1 MGEQNTVSGV
11 LRGIDHLVHAV
22 DDLEG
27 CADAFRRLGFT
38 LTPRGRHRNMATGNY
53 CIMFADDYIELMGI
67 IDPDLP
73 DRGLRDRMTAQ
84 GEGLDRCA
92 FAVDDVDVAFTTLS
106 AAGFNVNGPI
116 DLRRPLEL
124 PEGEVEPRFRLI
136 RFDGGETRLLNGFI
150 CYHDTPEITRRPEW
164 LIHANG
170 VTRILG
176 LVAVA
181 ADPAA
186 LGADWARLL
195 GADAIRETATGIEM
209 QIGPH
214 RVEIARHD
222 AAQTALPGLSADDV
236 PAIDRMLAM
245 RLAVSDIT
253 ATRDVL
259 TANGVVFSEQA
270 DGSVFVP
277 PVATGG
283 TVITFC
289 SEVP

>member
-1 MGEQNTVSGV
+1 MANPKAVSGV

-53 CIMFADDYIELMGI
+53 CIMFTDDYIELMGI

-92 FAVDDVDVAFTTLS
+92 FAVDDVEAAFATLNV
-106 AAGFNVNGPI
+106 AGFRVNGPI

-136 RFDGGETRLLNGFI
+136 RFDGNETRLLNGFI
-150 CYHDTPEITRRPEW
+150 CYHDTPEITRRPDW
-164 LIHANG
+164 LTHANA

-176 LVAVA
+176 LVAVST
-181 ADPAA
+181 DPAT
-186 LGADWARLL
+186 LGAEWARLL
-195 GADAIRETATGIEM
+195 GADAIDETAMGIAM

-214 RVEIARHD
+214 VVEIVRHD
-222 AAQTALPGLSADDV
+222 MVSAVLPGLSADDV

-245 RLAVSDIT
+245 RLAVSDIA

-259 TANGVVFSEQA
+259 TGNGVGYTDQS

-277 PVATGG
+277 PGETGG
-283 TVITFC
+283 TAISF
-289 SEVP
+289 SQEVS

>member
-1 MGEQNTVSGV
+1 MDRPTNVSGV

-73 DRGLRDRMTAQ
+73 DRGLRDRMVAQ

-92 FAVDDVDVAFTTLS
+92 FAVDDVDAAFTTLS
-106 AAGFNVNGPI
+106 AAGFRVNGPI

-136 RFDGGETRLLNGFI
+136 RFDGNETRLLNGFI
-150 CYHDTPEITRRPEW
+150 CYHDTPEITRRPDW
-164 LIHANG
+164 LTHANG

-176 LVAVA
+176 LVALA

-186 LGADWARLL
+186 LGAEWARLL
-195 GADAIRETATGIEM
+195 GADAIDETATGITM

-214 RVEIARHD
+214 VVEIARHD
-222 AAQTALPGLSADDV
+222 TVQAVLPGLSTDDV

-245 RLAVSDIT
+245 RLAVADIAT
-253 ATRDVL
+253 TRDVL
-259 TANGVVFSEQA
+259 SGNGVVFSDQA
-270 DGSVFVP
+270 DGSIFVAP
-277 PVATGG
+277 GVTGG
-283 TVITFC
+283 TAVTFC

>member
-1 MGEQNTVSGV
+1 MDNPKAVSGV

-27 CADAFRRLGFT
+27 CAEAFRRLGFT

-53 CIMFADDYIELMGI
+53 CIMFAEDYIELMGI
-67 IDPDLP
+67 IDPELP

-92 FAVDDVDVAFTTLS
+92 FAVDDVEAAFATLN
-106 AAGFNVNGPI
+106 AAGFRVNGPI

-136 RFDGGETRLLNGFI
+136 RFDGNETRLLNGFI
-150 CYHDTPEITRRPEW
+150 CYHDTPEITRRPGW
-164 LIHANG
+164 LTHANG

-186 LGADWARLL
+186 LGAEWARLL
-195 GADAIRETATGIEM
+195 GDDAIHETATGITM
-209 QIGPH
+209 QIGSH
-214 RVEIARHD
+214 AVEIARHD
-222 AAQTALPGLSADDV
+222 AVQVTLPGLSTDDV
-236 PAIDRMLAM
+236 PAIDRMMAM
-245 RLAVSDIT
+245 RLAVSDIA
-253 ATRDVL
+253 ATRGVL
-259 TANGVVFSEQA
+259 TGNGVVFSDQA

-277 PVATGG
+277 PAATGG
-283 TVITFC
+283 TAVIF
-289 SEVP
+289 SNEIA